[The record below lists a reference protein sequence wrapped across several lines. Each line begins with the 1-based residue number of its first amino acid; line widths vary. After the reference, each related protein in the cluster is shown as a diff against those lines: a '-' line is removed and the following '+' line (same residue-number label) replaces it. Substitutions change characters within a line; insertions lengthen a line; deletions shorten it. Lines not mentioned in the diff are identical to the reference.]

1 MIEAMKA
8 DPVKDDAAK
17 QIEAIYQLS
26 PMQEGMLF
34 HTLMNPGTGIYLM
47 QNRYYVEGD
56 VDATVFRQAW
66 EQVIARHSILRTS
79 FAWKS
84 QKRPLQAVHK
94 QVEIPLDVMDWR
106 GTDRAEQISRLD
118 VLLQRELE
126 TGFDFAKAPLMRL
139 RLIRLTDHTYQF
151 THSFHHILLDEWCI
165 SPLLMDFLAHYEA
178 CAQGLA
184 CKAEKPRPYR
194 DYIAW
199 LQKQDVEVAQT
210 FWRDYL
216 RGFSTPTPLAYDR
229 PPEGLAD
236 QNEDAADYCV
246 HLDAETT
253 AALISLAQRH
263 RLTPNTFVQG
273 AWAILLSYYSGD
285 PDVLF
290 GVTVAGR
297 PTDLLGM
304 ESVLGLFINTLPL
317 RVRVSPERQILPWL
331 KDLLAENI
339 RLRQFEYAPLVK
351 IQRCSEVPRGEALFH
366 SLFVFENAP
375 VDPALCEGR
384 IMFRAEEEQYRVHTN
399 YPMTVMGWPGKE
411 LGLKLSYDRRLFE
424 SDTVV
429 RMIGHLKRLLE
440 GIISHPASRIADL
453 PLLAPDET
461 IRLLSEWN
469 EQEAKR
475 TDERDFPSR
484 FEAQVRRTPDA
495 IAVTYQEEGLTYGE
509 LNRRANRLARALV
522 SAGVGGDMIVA
533 VLDER
538 GPDLLTMILGVFKAG
553 AAYLPLDPHHPAL
566 RMARVLELSRPPV
579 VVTSTRLRDQLAAVL
594 ELRPESTHPHVLIL
608 DDVLP
613 ERGSDD
619 NLNLPTRGD
628 QLAYVIYTSGSTGMP
643 KGAMVTRSG
652 MLNNM
657 DSKLSSLRMAA
668 TDVVA
673 QTSSQCFDI
682 SVWQFLTALLCGG
695 RTHIVPDDIVRDP
708 APLLSH
714 LEDAGVTLFEAV
726 PAVLQAMLSAA
737 DALSAAPS
745 LASLR
750 WVLPTGEAL
759 PPAVCRHWFS
769 RYPTIPLLNAYGP
782 AECADDVA
790 VYPMHTAPGD
800 DVNHVPIGRAIR
812 NIRLYIVN
820 RFLALVPPGVSG
832 ELCVGGIGV
841 GRGYLQDPVRTAES
855 FVPNPFGS
863 ERGER
868 IYRTGDLARYRRDGT
883 IEYLSRL
890 DNQVKI
896 RGFRI
901 ELGEIEAHMSGLPAV
916 REAVVVVREDR
927 PGEKRLVA
935 YVAAH
940 DRTAIEAG
948 QLRTA
953 LQAQLPDYM
962 VPHLFVI
969 LDVLPRT
976 PNGKIDRQALPA
988 PDIEGM
994 SGTSFVAAR
1003 TVTEELLA
1011 GIWTDILS
1019 VERVGMDDN
1028 FFELGG
1034 HSLLATQIVS
1044 RIRGA
1049 FQIEIPL
1056 RTAFECPTV
1065 AELARAVDRLR
1076 QEGSGLQ
1083 APPLVPV
1090 RREKPALL
1098 SFAQQRLW
1106 FLGELE
1112 PESWSYNLPFGLRIK
1127 GELDL
1132 SVLGRSINEVVRRH
1146 EVLRTTITVDN
1157 DQPIQIIAP
1166 EWVVSL
1172 MVEDFRCLSD
1182 SHREEEV
1189 RGAAKSEAHRL
1200 FDLSQGPLWRMRV
1213 LRLGEQEHV
1222 ILLTLH
1228 HIIADGWSLNVLMQ
1242 EFLSLYEAFESG
1254 RTPMPSPLPIQ
1265 YADYA
1270 HWQRDWL
1277 QGDVLNAQLKYWKT
1291 SLDGAPAVLSLP
1303 TDRPRPA
1310 VEGHHGARHEFLIP
1324 ADIVGQLRALS
1335 RRQGAT
1341 LFMTLLGA
1349 FQVLLLRYSGQT
1361 DLCIGTPIANRTR
1374 LEIEP
1379 LIGLFVNT
1387 LVLRTD
1393 LAGNPTF
1400 TGLLARVKEVVLGAQ
1415 THQDLPFEKLVDEL
1429 QPMRALSHAPLFQ
1442 VMFALQTL
1450 SSNELELPGFEISTF
1465 DVDPGSAQFD
1475 LSLDLLDSQAGV
1487 EAVFEYNADLFNA
1500 GTIERM
1506 AAHLQRILQGIIANP
1521 DARLSDV
1528 PLLTESESHQVLVE
1542 WNDTA
1547 SAGQEDASFAELF
1560 EAQVERTPNAVAV
1573 AGETCSFTYRDLDRR
1588 ANRIA
1593 DALSASGVGPDSIVA
1608 VLNERDPGSVAMLI
1622 GILKAGGAYLPLD
1635 PAHPAPRWASI
1646 LELSRAAVVL
1656 TADLWT
1662 SRLADALALL
1672 PQSARP
1678 RLLTIE
1684 EILNGA
1690 EAGDRPL
1697 KHSSP
1702 FQLAYVIY
1710 TSGSTGTPKGAMV
1723 TQQGLTNHLMSKLTM
1738 LHLGPGDV
1746 IAQTASLCFDISVW
1760 QCITALLCGGRTL
1773 VVPDEI
1779 AHDPE
1784 RLLVHLREQNV
1795 TVLEIVPTLLQ
1806 ALLDVPSPGQT
1817 AVLSTL
1823 RWVLPTGEALSP
1835 DLSRRWFEHSPDIP
1849 LLNAYGPAE
1858 CADDVA
1864 IAEITVPPE
1873 KETVSMPIGRPIHN
1887 MRLYILDR
1895 WLAPVPIGTSGEL
1908 CVAGPGVGRGYLND
1922 PSRTAEAFV
1931 PNPFAEAPDDRL
1943 YKTGDLARYRSDGTI
1958 EFLGRLDHQIK
1969 LRGVRIELGEV
1980 EARLQSHPEVHEAV
1994 AVVREDKPGQRK
2006 LVAYVTPYD
2015 GAVCDGEALCRMLR
2029 EQLPDTMV
2037 PSIVV
2042 SLDALPRTPNGKVD
2056 RAALPVPGFANHER
2070 QWVAPRSAA
2079 EETLVNIWMSVLG
2092 IERIG
2097 IHDNFF
2103 ELGGDSILALQIVS
2117 RAKQAGLML
2126 TPRQMFQH
2134 QTPEAL
2140 AAVVGTD
2147 HAIEGGR
2154 VLLPPEQGPVTG
2166 EFPLTPIQ
2174 HWFFEREFPDPNHW
2188 NQSLLL
2194 EVRKPLDYPALDRAV
2209 QYLQQQH
2216 DVLRARFIRDDGQ
2229 WRQHI
2234 DAETTSPVVH
2244 QIDLSTLSESM
2255 QRERVHSLATEW
2267 QASLNVVEG
2276 PLLRVVWFDMGSLR
2290 PGRLLLIIHHLV
2302 IDGVSWRIL
2311 LEDLENAYVQHRR
2324 GDSVRLPAKSTSF
2337 KQWSERLQQYGQSDR
2352 LQDEASYWVDPRR
2365 AMLAPLP
2372 VDEPEGDRTEASS
2385 ESLSAFLQEEETH
2398 ALLREVPAA
2407 YQTQINDV
2415 LLTALSQTVARW
2427 TDQRLVLI
2435 DLEGHGR
2442 EDVFPE
2448 LDISRTVGWFT
2459 AVAPVLLEIGQEDT
2473 PGDALKTVK
2482 EQLRR
2487 IPNRGVGYGMLRYL
2501 QAGDAAERLR
2511 TYPEAHISFNYLGQL
2526 DQTLPE
2532 DSFLGL
2538 ADESPGMEHALHNR
2552 LPYELYI
2559 NAEVLNGRLNMTWT
2573 YSRNRFQRETVEGL
2587 SHTCLRLLQELIAHC
2602 VSPEAGGYTPSDFP
2616 DVEIGQQALD
2626 AILERMGGSHAR

>member
-1 MIEAMKA
+1 MIEVIKA
-8 DPVKDDAAK
+8 DPVKDVAAK
-17 QIEAIYQLS
+17 QIEAIYPLS

-56 VDATVFRQAW
+56 VDAAVFRLAW

-79 FAWKS
+79 FVWKS

-94 QVEIPLDVMDWR
+94 QVDVPLDVMDWR
-106 GTDRAEQISRLD
+106 GTDRAEQTSRLD
-118 VLLQRELE
+118 ALLQGELE

-184 CKAEKPRPYR
+184 CRADKPRPYR

-199 LQKQDVEVAQT
+199 LQKQNVEVAQT
-210 FWRDYL
+210 FWREYL

-229 PPEGLAD
+229 LPEGLAD
-236 QNEDAADYCV
+236 QNEDAADHCV
-246 HLDAETT
+246 HLDAGTT
-253 AALISLAQRH
+253 AALVSLAQRH

-285 PDVLF
+285 QDILF

-297 PTDLLGM
+297 PTDLLGV

-317 RVRVSPERQILPWL
+317 RVRVSPDRQILLWL

-339 RLRQFEYAPLVK
+339 RLRQFEYSPLVQ

-424 SDTVV
+424 SDTVI

-440 GIISHPASRIADL
+440 GIISRPDSCIADL
-453 PLLAPDET
+453 PLLAPDE
-461 IRLLSEWN
+461 IVRLLSEWSK
-469 EQEAKR
+469 QEAQR
-475 TDERDFPSR
+475 TDERDFPGR
-484 FEAQVRRTPDA
+484 FEEQVRRRPDA
-495 IAVTYQEEGLTYGE
+495 IAVTHEEEALTYSE

-522 SAGVGGDMIVA
+522 SAGVGRDTIVA

-538 GPDLLTMILGVFKAG
+538 GLDLLTMILGVFKAG

-566 RMARVLELSRPPV
+566 RVARVLELSRPPV
-579 VVTSTRLRDQLAAVL
+579 VVTSTRLRDHLAMVL
-594 ELRPESTHPHVLIL
+594 VLRPESDRPHVLTL
-608 DDVLP
+608 DGLLS
-613 ERGSDD
+613 ERGCDD
-619 NLNLPTRGD
+619 NLDLRTHED

-643 KGAMVTRSG
+643 KGAMVTRGG

-657 DSKLSSLRMAA
+657 DSKLSFLCMTS

-673 QTSSQCFDI
+673 QTASQCFDI

-695 RTHIVPDDIVRDP
+695 RTHIVPDEIVRDP
-708 APLLSH
+708 ARLLPH
-714 LEDAGVTLFEAV
+714 LEEAGVTLFEAV
-726 PAVLQAMLSAA
+726 PVVLQAMLNAA
-737 DALSAAPS
+737 DASTAAPP
-745 LASLR
+745 LARLR

-759 PPAVCRHWFS
+759 PPAVCRQWFAH
-769 RYPTIPLLNAYGP
+769 YPAIPLMNAYGP

-790 VYPMHTAPGD
+790 VYPMHAAPGD
-800 DVNHVPIGRAIR
+800 DVNQVPIGRAIQ

-855 FVPNPFGS
+855 FVPDPFGS
-863 ERGER
+863 ERGGR
-868 IYRTGDLARYRRDGT
+868 LYRTGDLARYRRDGT

-890 DNQVKI
+890 DHQVKI

-901 ELGEIEAHMSGLPAV
+901 ELGEIEAHVSGLPSV

-927 PGEKRLVA
+927 PGEKQLVA

-940 DRTAIEAG
+940 DHTAIETG

-962 VPHLFVI
+962 VPHLFVT
-969 LDVLPRT
+969 LDALPRT
-976 PNGKIDRQALPA
+976 PNGKIDRQSLPA
-988 PDIEGM
+988 LDIEEL
-994 SGTSFVAAR
+994 SGTRFVAAR
-1003 TVTEELLA
+1003 TATEELLA

-1044 RIRGA
+1044 RIRSV

-1065 AELARAVDRLR
+1065 AELARAVDRVR
-1076 QEGSGLQ
+1076 QEGSGPQ
-1083 APPLVPV
+1083 APPLVPG
-1090 RREKPALL
+1090 RREGPALL

-1112 PESWSYNLPFGLRIK
+1112 PESWFYNLPFGLRIK

-1132 SVLGRSINEVVRRH
+1132 SVLERSINEVVCRH
-1146 EVLRTTITVDN
+1146 DVLRTTIAVDN
-1157 DQPIQIIAP
+1157 DQPVQIIAA
-1166 EWVVSL
+1166 EGVVSL
-1172 MVEDFRCLSD
+1172 MVEDFRSLPD
-1182 SHREEEV
+1182 SRREEEV
-1189 RGAAKSEAHRL
+1189 LRAAKSEAQRL
-1200 FDLSQGPLWRMRV
+1200 FDLSRGLLWRMRI

-1242 EFLSLYEAFESG
+1242 EFLSLYGSYASG
-1254 RTPMPSPLPIQ
+1254 RTPALPPLPIQ

-1277 QGDVLNAQLKYWKT
+1277 QGDVLDAQLKYWKM

-1310 VEGHHGARHEFLIP
+1310 VEGHHGARHDFLIP

-1415 THQDLPFEKLVDEL
+1415 THQDLPFEQLVDEL

-1450 SSNELELPGFEISTF
+1450 SSNELELLGFEISTF

-1506 AAHLQRILQGIIANP
+1506 AAHLQRILQGIIENP

-1547 SAGQEDASFAELF
+1547 SAGREDASFAELF
-1560 EAQVERTPNAVAV
+1560 ETQAGRTPDAVAV
-1573 AGETCSFTYRDLDRR
+1573 AGETHVFTYRDLDTR

-1593 DALSASGVGPDSIVA
+1593 NALAASGVGPDTIVA

-1622 GILKAGGAYLPLD
+1622 GIFKAGGAYLPLD

-1656 TADLWT
+1656 TADSWK

-1690 EAGDRPL
+1690 WAGDSPL
-1697 KHSSP
+1697 RRSSP
-1702 FQLAYVIY
+1702 SQLAYVIY

-1723 TQQGLTNHLMSKLTM
+1723 TQQGLTNHLMSKLAM
-1738 LHLGPGDV
+1738 LHLGPEDV

-1784 RLLVHLREQNV
+1784 RLLTHLREGV
-1795 TVLEIVPTLLQ
+1795 ATVLEIVPTLLQ
-1806 ALLDVPSPGQT
+1806 ALLDVPSTGQT
-1817 AVLSTL
+1817 VVLSTV

-1835 DLSRRWFEHSPDIP
+1835 ELSRRWFEHYPDIP

-1864 IAEITVPPE
+1864 IAEITGPPE

-1895 WLAPVPIGTSGEL
+1895 WLVPVPIGTAGEL

-1922 PSRTAEAFV
+1922 PARTAVAFV
-1931 PNPFAEAPDDRL
+1931 PNPFAEASEDRL

-1958 EFLGRLDHQIK
+1958 EFLGRLDHQVK

-1980 EARLQSHPEVHEAV
+1980 EARLQAHPEVREAV
-1994 AVVREDKPGQRK
+1994 AVVREDKPGQQK
-2006 LVAYVTPYD
+2006 LVAYVTPHD

-2029 EQLPDTMV
+2029 EQLPETMV

-2042 SLDALPRTPNGKVD
+2042 PLGALPRTPNGKID
-2056 RAALPVPGFANHER
+2056 RAALPVPGFVNHER

-2079 EETLVNIWMSVLG
+2079 EEALVNIWMSVLG

-2126 TPRQMFQH
+2126 TPRQMFQY
-2134 QTPEAL
+2134 QTPEEL
-2140 AAVVGTD
+2140 AAVVGADPSTD
-2147 HAIEGGR
+2147 GGR
-2154 VLLPPEQGPVTG
+2154 MLLPPEQGPVAG

-2174 HWFFEREFPDPNHW
+2174 HWFFEREFPNPNHW

-2194 EVRKPLDYPALDRAV
+2194 EVREPLDYPALDMAV
-2209 QYLQQQH
+2209 QYLQEQH
-2216 DVLRARFIRDDGQ
+2216 DVLRARFTRDDRQ
-2229 WRQHI
+2229 WRQRI
-2234 DAETTSPVVH
+2234 DAEATMPVVH
-2244 QIDLSTLSESM
+2244 RVDLFTLPEFA
-2255 QRERVHSLATEW
+2255 QGERVHTLATQW
-2267 QASLNVVEG
+2267 QASLNVTEG
-2276 PLLRVVWFDMGSLR
+2276 PLLRVVWFDMGPLC
-2290 PGRLLLIIHHLV
+2290 PGRLLLIIHHLI
-2302 IDGVSWRIL
+2302 IDGVSWRIV
-2311 LEDLENAYVQHRR
+2311 LEDLQNAYIQHRR
-2324 GDSVRLPAKSTSF
+2324 GDSICLPAKSTSF
-2337 KQWSERLQQYGQSDR
+2337 KQWAERLQQYGQSGA

-2365 AMLAPLP
+2365 EMLAPIP
-2372 VDEPEGDRTEASS
+2372 VDEPGGDRTEASS
-2385 ESLSAFLQEEETH
+2385 ESVTASLQEEETR

-2459 AVAPVLLEIGQEDT
+2459 AVAPVLLEVGQENT
-2473 PGDALKTVK
+2473 PGEALKAVK

-2487 IPNRGVGYGMLRYL
+2487 IPNRGVGYGVLRYL
-2501 QAGDAAERLR
+2501 QTGDAAKRLR
-2511 TYPEAHISFNYLGQL
+2511 TYPEAQISFNYLGQL
-2526 DQTLPE
+2526 DQTLPKE
-2532 DSFLGL
+2532 SFLGL

-2573 YSRNRFQRETVEGL
+2573 YSRNRFRRETVEGL
-2587 SHTCLRLLQELIAHC
+2587 SHTCVRLLQELIAHC
-2602 VSPEAGGYTPSDFP
+2602 VSPESGGYTPSDFP

-2626 AILERMGGSHAR
+2626 AILERMGGSHA